1 MNISLNTI
9 ANDDVTFGKVT
20 IVSNEIKTL
29 LSNYNNT
36 FSSKEEQAVQSFID
50 TLQETGLWNKIT
62 NLYLPCLSGDLEH
75 SLLDVKSSYKS
86 SSPVIDTLGNWK
98 GKDGSTSIATFEKS
112 KGITLINNVEFDEK
126 NWLTRNIDNRD
137 VHFGL
142 RHSGYTPITG
152 SSGTYN
158 SIVWIDNPFSHPFGY
173 SRFIRSIVIDSKQA
187 VEGINNGSN
196 YPVNAFFSM
205 KSSEEGKVNQYA
217 WSTADAA
224 PIDTTNNPI
233 TVSTTTSLALWFSNW
248 DRKVV
253 SWQKIKF
260 MTYGQALSIDEMKTY
275 STAIDNLMSVIEN
288 NA

>member
-1 MNISLNTI
+1 MNISLNTV

-75 SLLDVKSSYKS
+75 SLLDIKSSYKS

-98 GKDGSTSIATFEKS
+98 GKDNSTSIATFEKS
-112 KGITLINNVEFDEK
+112 KGITLIGDVEFNAET
-126 NWLTRNIDNRD
+126 WLIRNIDNSN

-142 RHSGYTPITG
+142 RHSGYIAKPG
-152 SSGTYN
+152 EGMTYAP
-158 SIVWIDNPFSHPFGY
+158 IVWIDNPYNHPFAY
-173 SRFIRSIVIDSKQA
+173 SRAIKSIVLGINQA
-187 VEGINNGSN
+187 VEGTNNGSN
-196 YPVNAFFSM
+196 YPVTAFFSM
-205 KSSEEGKVNQYA
+205 KSPEEGKVNQYA
-217 WSTADAA
+217 WSTADTA
-224 PIDTTNNPI
+224 PIDTINNPI
-233 TVSTTTSLALWFSNW
+233 TVSETTSLALWFSTW

>member
-1 MNISLNTI
+1 MNISLNMV
-9 ANDDVTFGKVT
+9 ANDDVTFGKVA

-29 LSNYNNT
+29 LSNYNNA
-36 FSSKEEQAVQSFID
+36 FSSKEQEAVQSFID

-62 NLYLPCLSGDLEH
+62 NLYIPCLSGDLEH
-75 SLLDVKSSYKS
+75 SLLDIKSSYKS

-98 GKDGSTSIATFEKS
+98 GKDGSTSIATFEKN
-112 KGITLINNVEFDEK
+112 KGITLIGGVEFDAS

-142 RHSGYTPITG
+142 RHSGYIKAEAASYSP
-152 SSGTYN
+152 
-158 SIVWIDNPFSHPFGY
+158 IVWFDNPYKHPFGY
-173 SRFIRSIVIDSKQA
+173 HIRNNSIVLDSKQA
-187 VEGINNGSN
+187 VEGTNNGSN

-205 KSSEEGKVNQYA
+205 RSPEEGKVNQYA
-217 WSTADAA
+217 WSTADTA

-233 TVSTTTSLALWFSNW
+233 TVSETTSLALWFSNW
-248 DRKVV
+248 DRKTI

-275 STAIDNLMSVIEN
+275 SAAIDNLMSVIEN

>member
-36 FSSKEEQAVQSFID
+36 FSSKEKEAVQSFID

-75 SLLDVKSSYKS
+75 SLLDIKSSYKS

-98 GKDGSTSIATFEKS
+98 GKDNSTSIATFEKS
-112 KGITLINNVEFDEK
+112 KGISLIGNVEFNAN

-142 RHSGYTPITG
+142 RHSGYIR
-152 SSGTYN
+152 GTDPTTT
-158 SIVWIDNPFSHPFGY
+158 STVVWIDNPYSHPFIY
-173 SRFIRSIVIDSKQA
+173 SINNHSIVMGNEQA
-187 VEGINNGSN
+187 FEGINNGSN
-196 YPVNAFFSM
+196 YPVTAFFSM
-205 KSSEEGKVNQYA
+205 KSPEEGKVNQYA
-217 WSTADAA
+217 WSTADVA

-233 TVSTTTSLALWFSNW
+233 TVSKTTSLILWFSSW
-248 DRKVV
+248 DRKVTPFQNV
-253 SWQKIKF
+253 KF
-260 MTYGQALSIDEMKTY
+260 MTYGQTLSIDEMKTY
-275 STAIDNLMSVIEN
+275 STAIDKLMSVIEN

>member
-36 FSSKEEQAVQSFID
+36 FSSKEKQAVQSFID

-86 SSPVIDTLGNWK
+86 SSPIIDTLGNWK

-112 KGITLINNVEFDEK
+112 KGITLINNVEFNQN

-142 RHSGYTPITG
+142 RHSGYTSITG
-152 SSGTYN
+152 EPATYKP
-158 SIVWIDNPFSHPFGY
+158 IVWIDKPYSHPFGY
-173 SRFIRSIVIDSKQA
+173 SKNIKSIVIDNKQA
-187 VEGINNGSN
+187 IEGINNGSN
-196 YPVNAFFSM
+196 YPVSAFFSM
-205 KSSEEGKVNQYA
+205 KSLEEGKVNQYA

-233 TVSTTTSLALWFSNW
+233 TVSATTSLALWFSEW